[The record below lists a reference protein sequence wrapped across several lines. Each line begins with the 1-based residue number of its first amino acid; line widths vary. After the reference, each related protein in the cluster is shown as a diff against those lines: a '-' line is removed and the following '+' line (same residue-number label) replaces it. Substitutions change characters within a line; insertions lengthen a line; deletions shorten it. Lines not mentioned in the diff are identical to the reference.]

1 MNKFFTRFVAVAFG
15 LMLITSVASAGK
27 RFPNASCPD
36 SVTLPQINNPSFLPA
51 ICHPTAVTSGAPTD
65 TVSGLGGI
73 IIGFDTIPTGFD
85 AFIENRGIPPQPWSG
100 IDVFTHGTNFKPI
113 LGLNLGDS
121 LVVEFG
127 GVANFAGDVEVEAP
141 NNVFSGPNI
150 ILRRAAIGRPLPAFI
165 SGTTTQFKETPTN
178 AFAEQYKCQLVSI
191 TGPLT
196 VVRTSLQVP
205 NIGTSNSF
213 LCISASA
220 PSDSVFIEGN
230 KLTTYSPPALGT
242 VIDYVQGIMLKAT
255 RGFRIL
261 LRNGN
266 DIQTHTPPGVADAY
280 PLTDNTVRL
289 IFDRDV
295 TAASATNTNNY
306 SLASFGSVDGAVMD
320 GTGAV
325 ILTINNGLNHGDAE
339 TITVNNVVGQ
349 ANGLQMNTP
358 TSKGIING
366 VLSCAEIQAPNPD
379 SLGGATCIDKS
390 RFAGG
395 GGQTSQGALGAKL
408 SMAAICTGIYGN
420 IYNFGDVGA
429 GARSG
434 LTIFAPPA
442 PMVVGH
448 KYFLAGNVQG
458 FFGETELSG
467 ISDVADLGAA
477 TVPDPKV
484 KTVAVIG
491 RDVCDATQ
499 SQDDGRDYLSMLVQ
513 FHSVKVVRRG
523 ITTNPNGLL
532 PKNGFHVT
540 GENPAFMD
548 TIFIENEN
556 NVLGANDSLN
566 VNYPAI
572 GSVIDVIGCVHYT
585 NSSFRV
591 CPRTASDI
599 SVHGINVGVPTVP
612 AKLAFSVYP
621 NPSRVAKISFTL
633 PSVSDV
639 ELGVYDVTGRQVA
652 SLAKGRMPAG
662 SYSQAWSG
670 KDANGKQVGAGV
682 YFYRLKAGSEVRTAR
697 TTLLGN

>member
-1 MNKFFTRFVAVAFG
+1 MNKFFTRLVAVAFG
-15 LMLITSVASAGK
+15 LTLVTSVASAGN

-85 AFIENRGIPPQPWSG
+85 AFIENRGNPVQPWSG
-100 IDVFTHGTNFKPI
+100 IDVFMHGTNFKPI
-113 LGLNLGDS
+113 MGLNLGDS
-121 LVVEFG
+121 LVVEFA
-127 GVANFAGDVEVEAP
+127 GVANFAGDIEVEAP
-141 NNVFSGPNI
+141 NNNFSGPNI
-150 ILRRAAIGRPLPAFI
+150 ILRRASVGNPLPAII

-230 KLTTYSPPALGT
+230 KLTTYAPPALGT

-261 LRNGN
+261 LRSGN

-280 PLTDNTVRL
+280 PLTDNTVRV

-295 TAASATNTNNY
+295 TAATATNTNNY

-325 ILTINNGLNHGDAE
+325 VLTINNGLNHGDAE
-339 TITVNNVVGQ
+339 TVTVNNIAGS
-349 ANGLQMNTP
+349 ANGLVMNTP

-366 VLSCAEIQAPNPD
+366 VLTCAEIQAPNAD

-420 IYNFGDVGA
+420 IYNFEDVGA
-429 GARSG
+429 GVRSG
-434 LTIFAPPA
+434 MTIFAPPA

-467 ISDVADLGAA
+467 ISDVRDQGAA
-477 TVPDPKV
+477 TVPDAAV
-484 KTVAVIG
+484 KTVAVIAK
-491 RDVCDATQ
+491 DVCDATQ
-499 SQDDGRDYLSMLVQ
+499 TVDSGKDYMSMLVQ
-513 FHSVKVVRRG
+513 FHSVKR
-523 ITTNPNGLL
+523 IIKLNPVDNTPLVTV
-532 PKNGFHVT
+532 NGFHVA
-540 GENPAFMD
+540 GPNPAFTD

-556 NVLGANDSLN
+556 NVLGTFVANN
-566 VNYPAI
+566 PNYPAV
-572 GSVIDVIGCVHYT
+572 GSVMDVVGCVHYT

-599 SVHGINVGVPTVP
+599 SVHGINVGVPTAP

-670 KDANGKQVGAGV
+670 KDASGKQVGAGV
-682 YFYRLKAGSEVRTAR
+682 YFYRLKAGNEVRTAR